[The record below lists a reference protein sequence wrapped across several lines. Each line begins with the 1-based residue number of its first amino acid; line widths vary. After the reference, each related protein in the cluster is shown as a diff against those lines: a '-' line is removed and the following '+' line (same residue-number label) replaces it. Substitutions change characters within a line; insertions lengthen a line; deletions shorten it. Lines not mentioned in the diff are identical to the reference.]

1 MAFSTYSEI
10 LAAIPIHL
18 LHAIEPET
26 AAQFVALTESEINR
40 RLRLRQM
47 VVRATTTA
55 TDGYLTLPAD
65 YAEARNLSLNSG
77 DGRALRLIT
86 MDDADHQRQILKG
99 RTPSYFTVV
108 GEQIEIIPAPT
119 DVETEVELTYFAR
132 VPALSEETPSNWLLV
147 RSPDLY
153 FYGAMFQACLYAAD
167 LKRAGTYRAAFDQA
181 LVDLQGEALAAQF
194 GSSPLVM
201 RPRRVF

>member
-1 MAFSTYSEI
+1 MALSTYAEL

-26 AAQFVALTESEINR
+26 AAQFISLTESEINR

-55 TDGYLTLPAD
+55 TDGYVTLPAD
-65 YAEARNLSLNSG
+65 YAEARNLSLVTG
-77 DGRALRLIT
+77 DGRPLRLIT
-86 MDDADHQRQILKG
+86 LDTQRRALAG
-99 RTPSYFTVV
+99 GTPSFFVVV

-119 DVETEVELTYFAR
+119 DAATEVELTYFAR
-132 VPALSEETPSNWLLV
+132 VPSLSEEAPSNWLLA
-147 RSPDLY
+147 RCPDL
-153 FYGAMFQACLYAAD
+153 FLYGGLFHGSLYAAD
-167 LKRAGTYRAAFDQA
+167 LQRAGTYRAAFDQA
-181 LVDLQGEALAAQF
+181 LLDLQGESLAAQF